1 MKPDNEKISDYLN
14 HLAVEKALAQNTLD
28 SYRRDLLGFQT
39 FLNSNGL
46 TLAATSMELMSEYVA
61 WLRGR
66 NSAAAPLAESSIS
79 RAVVAVRNFYK
90 FNSKEY
96 ATVDPIHDFHPPKI
110 PKRLPKALTVGE
122 ITSLINYAFKEA
134 DVISLRD
141 VALIE
146 ILYATGARISEV
158 VNLSISDIAQ
168 LKEGGSLA
176 VKLKG
181 KGSKERV
188 VPVGRYAREAVNDY
202 LVRVR
207 PMLESSRKTDALFL
221 NRRGQRLSR
230 QSAWEIITS
239 VASRAKIDRDVT
251 PHSLRHSFATHLLDG
266 GADIRVVQELLGHS
280 SVTTTQIYTMITI
293 DKLRESYASAHP
305 RARDLPSA

>member
-46 TLAATSMELMSEYVA
+46 ALAATTMELMSEYVA
-61 WLRGR
+61 WLRGK
-66 NSAAAPLAESSIS
+66 NSGTAPLAESSIS
-79 RAVVAVRNFYK
+79 RAVVSVRNFYK

-122 ITSLINYAFKEA
+122 ITSLINHAFREA
-134 DVISLRD
+134 DVVSLRD

-146 ILYATGARISEV
+146 LIYATGARISEV

-168 LKEGGSLA
+168 LKEDGSQA
-176 VKLKG
+176 VKLRG

-188 VPVGRYAREAVNDY
+188 VPVGRYAREAVTDY

-207 PMLESSRKTDALFL
+207 PMLESSRKTDAVKSPKCLGNNHFSSFPRQDRKRCDSAFFAAFL
-221 NRRGQRLSR
+221 CDAFVRWWCRYSGGSGIIRTFLCHNNSDLHHDYNR
-230 QSAWEIITS
+230 
-239 VASRAKIDRDVT
+239 
-251 PHSLRHSFATHLLDG
+251 
-266 GADIRVVQELLGHS
+266 
-280 SVTTTQIYTMITI
+280 
-293 DKLRESYASAHP
+293 
-305 RARDLPSA
+305 